1 MEHHKV
7 LTRWDHANGEVEKQ
21 NRYLEKRMRIAQTER
36 KDWKRALTSYILAY
50 RANPYNTAVV
60 SPAEMVFG
68 RRLRGKLLQMS
79 AASTSDEEIRD
90 IDREMKVKYNKY
102 ANGTRRAK
110 ISTL

>member
-7 LTRWDHANGEVEKQ
+7 LARWDHANGEVEKQ

-36 KDWKRALTSYILAY
+36 KDWKTALTSYILAY
-50 RANPYNTAVV
+50 RANPYNTAIV
-60 SPAEMVFG
+60 SPA
-68 RRLRGKLLQMS
+68 RLRGKLLQMS